1 MAPRY
6 LSLSE
11 LEHARPCAEETF
23 RGRHANRARR
33 SRRTR
38 RPRRANRVRAYVSA
52 PAGDLALLAL
62 AVRRYL
68 AQGAA

>member
-6 LSLSE
+6 MSLSE
-11 LEHARPCAEETF
+11 LERVRRRAEE
-23 RGRHANRARR
+23 ALRA
-33 SRRTR
+33 
-38 RPRRANRVRAYVSA
+38 RRANRVRAYVSA
-52 PAGDLALLAL
+52 PAGDLAPLAL

>member
-11 LEHARPCAEETF
+11 LEHVRRRAEENL
-23 RGRHANRARR
+23 RPRR
-33 SRRTR
+33 SHHRR
-38 RPRRANRVRAYVSA
+38 RPRRANRVRTYVSD
-52 PAGDLALLAL
+52 PAGDLAPLAL

-68 AQGAA
+68 ALGAA

>member
-11 LEHARPCAEETF
+11 LERVRRRAEETL
-23 RGRHANRARR
+23 RARR
-33 SRRTR
+33 ANYERRTR
-38 RPRRANRVRAYVSA
+38 RPRRANRVRTYVSD
-52 PAGDLALLAL
+52 PAGDLAPLAL

>member
-11 LEHARPCAEETF
+11 LERVRRRAEENL
-23 RGRHANRARR
+23 RERR
-33 SRRTR
+33 PHHKR
-38 RPRRANRVRAYVSA
+38 RPRRANRVRTYVSG
-52 PAGDLALLAL
+52 PAGDLAPLAL

>member
-1 MAPRY
+1 MAPRC

-11 LEHARPCAEETF
+11 LEHARPRAEEKLHT
-23 RGRHANRARR
+23 RR
-33 SRRTR
+33 SR

-52 PAGDLALLAL
+52 PAGDLAPLAL
-62 AVRRYL
+62 AVHRYL

>member
-6 LSLSE
+6 LSLSG
-11 LEHARPCAEETF
+11 LEHVHRPAEETL
-23 RGRHANRARR
+23 RERCANRVRR
-33 SRRTR
+33 PR

-52 PAGDLALLAL
+52 PAGDLAPLAL

>member
-11 LEHARPCAEETF
+11 LERVRRRAEENLRT
-23 RGRHANRARR
+23 RRA
-33 SRRTR
+33 R
-38 RPRRANRVRAYVSA
+38 RPRRANRVRTYVSD
-52 PAGDLALLAL
+52 PAGDLAPLAL

>member
-6 LSLSE
+6 LPLSE
-11 LEHARPCAEETF
+11 LERVRRCAEEDLRT
-23 RGRHANRARR
+23 RRAHRP
-33 SRRTR
+33 R

-52 PAGDLALLAL
+52 PAGDLAPLAL

-68 AQGAA
+68 VQGAA